1 MTGEPT
7 YPAAWGPPR
16 TKTVTW
22 FDVQASRNGRAGISG
37 LEYLQ
42 RLAGGEFAPPPIA
55 MTFNMRLHEV
65 GDGLA
70 VFRCT
75 PDESFLNP
83 LGLIHGGV
91 LCTLM
96 DTAIGVAVQTKVPA
110 DVGYATIELKVS
122 FLRPA
127 PYDGTDLEARGSVLR
142 VGRNVAFSEAHAYTA
157 DGTLVGHAT
166 SSLARLDR
174 PTR

>member
-1 MTGEPT
+1 MTDRT
-7 YPAAWGPPR
+7 YPAAWGTPR

-22 FDVQASRNGRAGISG
+22 FDVQASRNGREGVPG

-42 RLAGGEFAPPPIA
+42 RLVGGEFAPPPIA
-55 MTFNMRLHEV
+55 MVFNMVLHSV
-65 GDGLA
+65 DDGEA

-96 DTAIGVAVQTKVPA
+96 DTAMGVAVQTKVPA

-122 FLRPA
+122 FLKPA
-127 PYDGTDLEARGSVLR
+127 PYDGTPLEARGRVLR
-142 VGRNVAFSEAHAYTA
+142 VGRTIAFSEAHAYTA
-157 DGTLVGHAT
+157 GGTLVGHAT
-166 SSLARLDR
+166 SSLARVDR